1 MGLVPV
7 PWFGVPYQK
16 HTYIWTNIK
25 SLADELNQCQ
35 CSKTNPCQKYK
46 EHAQVKGNSDAC
58 TPFPRELCELIK
70 RHVARAV
77 SKRRFEPY
85 CLPCA

>member
-25 SLADELNQCQ
+25 ALADALNQRR
-35 CSKTNPCQKYK
+35 CSKDNPCAYFNRH
-46 EHAQVKGNSDAC
+46 EQVKGNSDEC
-58 TPFPRELCELIK
+58 TPFPPQLCALIK
-70 RHVARAV
+70 DHVACHV